1 MRRAQAVLIS
11 TGASVAGLL
20 VAACGASHSATTTRM
35 TTPATTSAATTHV
48 AEAAAHARIGFVDPR
63 AGAHL
68 GSTVHVRVRLS
79 KAGRVRYILDGG
91 RARVS
96 GATTIVYRHLTPGTH
111 RLEAELLVASGG
123 RPAATAMIRFR
134 VRRPPAAP
142 VTAPPPPVTTTAPAP
157 PVPSQTATAA
167 PPAPP
172 PTAAPPTPPP
182 TAAPPAP
189 PTGIPQNGGGD
200 DDNDNHGAPSDGDGN
215 I

>member
-1 MRRAQAVLIS
+1 MRRAHAVLIS

-20 VAACGASHSATTTRM
+20 VAACGASHSATTPRT

-48 AEAAAHARIGFVDPR
+48 AEAAAHAHIGFVDPR

-68 GSTVHVRVRLS
+68 GSTLHIRVRLS
-79 KAGRVRYILDGG
+79 EAGHVRYILDGG

-96 GATTIVYRHLTPGTH
+96 GATTIVYRHLTPGAH
-111 RLEAELLVASGG
+111 RLEAELLVASGR

-142 VTAPPPPVTTTAPAP
+142 VTAPPPPVTTTAPPP
-157 PVPSQTATAA
+157 PVQSQTATAVPSA
-167 PPAPP
+167 
-172 PTAAPPTPPP
+172 PPP